1 MMCYGLCQ
9 YNFSVLHNTSYNML
23 LYGYNFN
30 PIKNTQLRHMTV
42 HYFSRIVQP
51 EAVLDVQYVF
61 FFALYIM

>member
-51 EAVLDVQYVF
+51 EAVLDVQYGF
-61 FFALYIM
+61 FFVLYIM